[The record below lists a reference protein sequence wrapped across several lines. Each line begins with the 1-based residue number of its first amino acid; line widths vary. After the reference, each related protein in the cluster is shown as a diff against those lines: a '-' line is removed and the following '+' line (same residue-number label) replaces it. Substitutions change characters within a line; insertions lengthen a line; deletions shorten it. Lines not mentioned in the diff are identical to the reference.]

1 MNKYII
7 TLFSIM
13 ITLTLIGCSKDSNKE
28 TDSLEKNDS
37 EKVVKSKQE
46 EKAKLPK
53 DVFQSDEN
61 NQSLTKDDVKKS
73 IQKYLNTNESVYNV
87 TSKIEEKVW
96 DEQNLTNEETQQL
109 EDARK
114 LLDENDQNFSNYLKN
129 NELPSEYKKDTYRI
143 SEYFTAYNDTLS
155 KLDNSIQQL
164 EKKAND
170 GEIPFK
176 EVKDIIPDSNKVNGK
191 QQEKIEKFLK
201 SIDIK
206 TKAFER

>member
-7 TLFSIM
+7 ALFSIM

-28 TDSLEKNDS
+28 TDSS
-37 EKVVKSKQE
+37 EKLVKSKQE
-46 EKAKLPK
+46 EKTKLPK

-96 DEQNLTNEETQQL
+96 DEQNLTNEETKQL

-155 KLDNSIQQL
+155 KLDNSIQQM

-170 GEIPFK
+170 GEIPIK
-176 EVKDIIPDSNKVNGK
+176 EVKDIIPDSNKVSGK
-191 QQEKIEKFLK
+191 QQQKIEKFLK

>member
-7 TLFSIM
+7 ALFSIM

-28 TDSLEKNDS
+28 TDSS
-37 EKVVKSKQE
+37 EKLVKSKQE
-46 EKAKLPK
+46 EKTKLPK

-87 TSKIEEKVW
+87 TLKIEEKVW
-96 DEQNLTNEETQQL
+96 DEQNLTNEENKQL

-155 KLDNSIQQL
+155 KLDNSIQQT

-170 GEIPFK
+170 GEIPIK
-176 EVKDIIPDSNKVNGK
+176 EVKDIIPDSNKVSGK
-191 QQEKIEKFLK
+191 QQQKIEKFLK

>member
-1 MNKYII
+1 M
-7 TLFSIM
+7 
-13 ITLTLIGCSKDSNKE
+13 
-28 TDSLEKNDS
+28 
-37 EKVVKSKQE
+37 
-46 EKAKLPK
+46 
-53 DVFQSDEN
+53 
-61 NQSLTKDDVKKS
+61 KKS

-87 TSKIEEKVW
+87 TSKIEGKVW
-96 DEQNLTNEETQQL
+96 DEQNLTNEETKQL
-109 EDARK
+109 EQARK

-129 NELPSEYKKDTYRI
+129 NELPNEYKKDTYRI

-176 EVKDIIPDSNKVNGK
+176 EVKDIIPDSNKVSGK
-191 QQEKIEKFLK
+191 QQQKIEKFLK

>member
-7 TLFSIM
+7 ALFSIM

-28 TDSLEKNDS
+28 TDSSEKNDS
-37 EKVVKSKQE
+37 EKVVKSNQE

-53 DVFQSDEN
+53 NVFQSDEN

-87 TSKIEEKVW
+87 TSKIEGKVW
-96 DEQNLTNEETQQL
+96 DEQNLTNEETKQL
-109 EDARK
+109 EQARK

-129 NELPSEYKKDTYRI
+129 NKLPSEYKKDTYRI

-170 GEIPFK
+170 GEIPIK
-176 EVKDIIPDSNKVNGK
+176 EVKDIIPDSNKVSGK
-191 QQEKIEKFLK
+191 QQQKIEKFLK

>member
-7 TLFSIM
+7 ALFSIM

-28 TDSLEKNDS
+28 TDSS
-37 EKVVKSKQE
+37 EKLVKSKQE
-46 EKAKLPK
+46 EKTKLPK

-87 TSKIEEKVW
+87 TLKIEEKVW
-96 DEQNLTNEETQQL
+96 DEQNLTNEETKQL

-155 KLDNSIQQL
+155 KLDNSIQQT

-170 GEIPFK
+170 GEIPIK
-176 EVKDIIPDSNKVNGK
+176 EVKDIIPDSNKVSGK
-191 QQEKIEKFLK
+191 QQQKIEKFLK

>member
-7 TLFSIM
+7 ALFSIM

-28 TDSLEKNDS
+28 TDSS
-37 EKVVKSKQE
+37 EKLVKSKQE
-46 EKAKLPK
+46 EKTKLPK

-87 TSKIEEKVW
+87 TLKIEEKVW
-96 DEQNLTNEETQQL
+96 DEQNLTNEETKQL

-155 KLDNSIQQL
+155 KLDNSIQQM

-170 GEIPFK
+170 GEIPIK
-176 EVKDIIPDSNKVNGK
+176 EVKDIIPDSNKVSGK
-191 QQEKIEKFLK
+191 QQQKIEKFLK